1 MTGTTRTIQQ
11 PASTGSILAALGM
24 AAVILAAA
32 VGFAWGAAN
41 LGKANQAP
49 AAAPAALYAPAVR
62 DLGIRDQGSSALL
75 GLAPGPVVDH
85 GSSEGFGATG
95 ATGYHGFG
103 NQADRPNS
111 TSGSNGDAPAG
122 RNLALRAQ

>member
-32 VGFAWGAAN
+32 VAFAWGAAN
-41 LGKANQAP
+41 LGKANHAP

-62 DLGIRDQGSSALL
+62 DLGIRDQSTAIVN
-75 GLAPGPVVDH
+75 GLAVDKAHDH
-85 GSSEGFGATG
+85 GSSEGSGLTG
-95 ATGYHGFG
+95 GKA
-103 NQADRPNS
+103 S
-111 TSGSNGDAPAG
+111 TFTPGSIGDAPAG
-122 RNLALRAQ
+122 GNPALRAQ